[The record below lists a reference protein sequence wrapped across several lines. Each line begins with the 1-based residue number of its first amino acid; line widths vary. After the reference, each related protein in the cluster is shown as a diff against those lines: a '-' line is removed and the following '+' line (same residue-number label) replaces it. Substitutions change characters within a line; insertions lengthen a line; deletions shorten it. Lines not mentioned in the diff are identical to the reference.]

1 LKTQR
6 RPLRS
11 NFIEKML
18 RMKFPTVQERVWR
31 RPFKFGLIQD
41 DLKWLEMPAD
51 RNETVHT
58 YDEKTADRIYDRLKG
73 YLTLFQELRDSIEKK
88 LVQKDRAD
96 SK

>member
-1 LKTQR
+1 
-6 RPLRS
+6 
-11 NFIEKML
+11 
-18 RMKFPTVQERVWR
+18 MKFPTVQERVWR